1 MFRIG
6 SALFI
11 PSYLTVTLYRVFA
24 SPDDE
29 GNPLIMGL
37 LALSTAVR
45 FAGNTFGYTAI
56 NILLNYSTSVIDVGE
71 RALNQN
77 SVSARASAAV
87 ERPRAEHRL
96 AYAFRWAHRRR
107 RDLVL
112 EREWKPGR
120 LPARLCDLRGHL
132 RIGNRAHVLH

>member
-37 LALSTAVR
+37 LAVSTAVR

-56 NILLNYSTSVIDVGE
+56 NILLNYSTFLASVIDVGE
-71 RALNQN
+71 RALNQS
-77 SVSARASAAV
+77 SVSA
-87 ERPRAEHRL
+87 
-96 AYAFRWAHRRR
+96 
-107 RDLVL
+107 
-112 EREWKPGR
+112 
-120 LPARLCDLRGHL
+120 
-132 RIGNRAHVLH
+132 